1 MHKRRFSLMR
11 TRSVVH
17 NSCGT
22 LDRVT
27 RTWSTPAPLVAIAW
41 VAALALAF
49 ATFIAD
55 DNAGRLLIGLATLLV
70 SYLAAFG
77 SIARPRLT
85 ADADGLAVRGFAST
99 TLLPW
104 HEVKVKLQTT
114 RRLGRE
120 QQSLEL
126 DADDRLVVLTRLDL
140 GVDPEEVAGV
150 LHALRP

>member
-1 MHKRRFSLMR
+1 
-11 TRSVVH
+11 
-17 NSCGT
+17 
-22 LDRVT
+22 
-27 RTWSTPAPLVAIAW
+27 
-41 VAALALAF
+41 VAALALAV

-70 SYLAAFG
+70 IYLAAFAT
-77 SIARPRLT
+77 IARPRLT
-85 ADADGLAVRGFAST
+85 ADVDGLAVRGFAST
-99 TLLPW
+99 TRLPW

-140 GVDPEEVAGV
+140 GADPEEVAGV

>member
-1 MHKRRFSLMR
+1 MR

-22 LDRVT
+22 LDSVT
-27 RTWSTPAPLVAIAW
+27 RTWSTPVPLVAVAW
-41 VAALALAF
+41 VAALALATAAF
-49 ATFIAD
+49 LAD
-55 DNAGRLLIGLATLLV
+55 DNAGRLLIGLATVLV
-70 SYLAAFG
+70 TCFAAFAT
-77 SIARPRLT
+77 IARPRLT
-85 ADADGLAVRGFAST
+85 ADADGLAVRGFAGT

-120 QQSLEL
+120 QQTLEL

-140 GVDPEEVAGV
+140 GADPEEVAGV

>member
-1 MHKRRFSLMR
+1 M
-11 TRSVVH
+11 
-17 NSCGT
+17 
-22 LDRVT
+22 T
-27 RTWSTPAPLVAIAW
+27 RTWSTPVPLVVTAW
-41 VAALALAF
+41 VAALALAV
-49 ATFIAD
+49 AAFIAD

-70 SYLAAFG
+70 TCLAAFAT
-77 SIARPRLT
+77 IARPRLT
-85 ADADGLAVRGFAST
+85 ADVDGLAVRGFTGT

-120 QQSLEL
+120 QQTLEL

-140 GVDPEEVAGV
+140 GADPEEVAGV

>member
-1 MHKRRFSLMR
+1 M
-11 TRSVVH
+11 
-17 NSCGT
+17 
-22 LDRVT
+22 T
-27 RTWSTPAPLVAIAW
+27 RTWSTPAPLVAVGW
-41 VAALALAF
+41 VAAAALALA
-49 ATFIAD
+49 TLLAD

-70 SYLAAFG
+70 SYLAAFA

-120 QQSLEL
+120 QQTLEL

-140 GVDPEEVAGV
+140 GADPEEVAGV

>member
-1 MHKRRFSLMR
+1 M
-11 TRSVVH
+11 
-17 NSCGT
+17 
-22 LDRVT
+22 T
-27 RTWSTPAPLVAIAW
+27 RTWSTPAPLVATAW
-41 VAALALAF
+41 VAALALAV

-70 SYLAAFG
+70 TGFAAFA

-85 ADADGLAVRGFAST
+85 ADVDGLAVRGFTGT

-120 QQSLEL
+120 QQTLEL

-140 GVDPEEVAGV
+140 GADPEEVAGV

>member
-1 MHKRRFSLMR
+1 M
-11 TRSVVH
+11 
-17 NSCGT
+17 
-22 LDRVT
+22 T
-27 RTWSTPAPLVAIAW
+27 RTWSTPVPLVAMAW
-41 VAALALAF
+41 VAALALAL
-49 ATFIAD
+49 ATFLAD

-70 SYLAAFG
+70 TGLAAFA

-85 ADADGLAVRGFAST
+85 ADADGLAVRGFTGT

-120 QQSLEL
+120 QQTLEL

-140 GVDPEEVAGV
+140 GADPEEVAGV

>member
-1 MHKRRFSLMR
+1 MR

-17 NSCGT
+17 ISCGT
-22 LDRVT
+22 LDGVT
-27 RTWSTPAPLVAIAW
+27 RTWSTPAPLVAGAW
-41 VAALALAF
+41 VLALLLAV

-70 SYLAAFG
+70 SYLAAFAT
-77 SIARPRLT
+77 IARPRLT
-85 ADADGLAVRGFAST
+85 ADENGLAVRGFAST

-120 QQSLEL
+120 QQTLEL
-126 DADDRLVVLTRLDL
+126 DADDRLVVLTKLDL

>member
-1 MHKRRFSLMR
+1 MR

-17 NSCGT
+17 ISCGT
-22 LDRVT
+22 LDGVT
-27 RTWSTPAPLVAIAW
+27 RTWSTPAPLVACAW
-41 VAALALAF
+41 VLAVVLAI

-70 SYLAAFG
+70 SYLATFVTV
-77 SIARPRLT
+77 ARPRLT
-85 ADADGLAVRGFAST
+85 ADADGLAVRGFLST

-126 DADDRLVVLTRLDL
+126 DADDRLVVLTKLDL
-140 GVDPEEVAGV
+140 GADPEEVAGV

>member
-1 MHKRRFSLMR
+1 MR

-17 NSCGT
+17 ISCGT
-22 LDRVT
+22 LDGVT
-27 RTWSTPAPLVAIAW
+27 RTWSTPAPLVAGAW
-41 VAALALAF
+41 VLALMLAVG
-49 ATFIAD
+49 TVIAD

-70 SYLAAFG
+70 SYLAAFVT
-77 SIARPRLT
+77 IARPRLT
-85 ADADGLAVRGFAST
+85 ADADGLAVRGLLST

-120 QQSLEL
+120 QQALEL
-126 DADDRLVVLTRLDL
+126 DADDRLVVLTKLDL
-140 GVDPEEVAGV
+140 GVDPEEVAAV

>member
-1 MHKRRFSLMR
+1 MR
-11 TRSVVH
+11 SRSVVH
-17 NSCGT
+17 ISCGT
-22 LDRVT
+22 LDSVT
-27 RTWSTPAPLVAIAW
+27 RTWSTPAPLVATAW
-41 VAALALAF
+41 VAALALAV

-70 SYLAAFG
+70 TGFAAFA

-85 ADADGLAVRGFAST
+85 ADVDGLAVRGFTGT

-120 QQSLEL
+120 QQTLEL

-140 GVDPEEVAGV
+140 GADPEEVAGV